1 MTRPVLITV
10 APNGARKLKQDHPA
24 LPISPLELGATA
36 ASSLDAGAAML
47 HLHVRDKALQHSLDP
62 ELYRAA
68 TAEIRG
74 QAGTELIIQITTA
87 AVGKFQPEEQIE
99 SVKRTRPEAV
109 SLAIRELIPERTY
122 ESAAA
127 KFFQWLYREHI
138 APQWI
143 LYDQNDIE
151 QFKSFCARGLIP
163 DELVHVLLVLG
174 RYHQSQQ
181 SDPAELEKLILH
193 VDPNWFWSVC
203 AFGSAESRCM
213 KSAVA
218 LGGHCRVGFEN
229 NLEVSAGRIA
239 DSNTELVEATAQAI
253 KASGNIVAD
262 AETARELFKIAPRR

>member
-1 MTRPVLITV
+1 MTRPVLITL

-24 LPISPLELGATA
+24 LPISPQELGATA
-36 ASSLDAGAAML
+36 ASSLHAGAAML

-68 TAEIRG
+68 MAEIRR
-74 QAGTELIIQITTA
+74 QAGAELIIQITTE

-99 SVKRTRPEAV
+99 SVKRTQPEAV

-181 SDPAELEKLILH
+181 SDPVDLEKLIPH

-203 AFGSAESRCM
+203 AFGSAENRCM

-229 NLEVSAGRIA
+229 NLEVSAGRLA
-239 DSNTELVEATAQAI
+239 DSNTELVETAAEAI
-253 KASGNIVAD
+253 IASGHTVAD
-262 AETARELFKIAPRR
+262 AGTARELFQISRR

>member
-24 LPISPLELGATA
+24 LPISPQELGTTA
-36 ASSLDAGAAML
+36 ASSLHAGAAML

-68 TAEIRG
+68 TAEIRR
-74 QAGTELIIQITTA
+74 QAGAELIIQITTE

-109 SLAIRELIPERTY
+109 SLAIRELIRKPIY

-127 KFFQWLYREHI
+127 NFFQWLYRERI

-151 QFKSFCARGLIP
+151 QFKSFCVRGLIP

-174 RYHQSQQ
+174 RYHESQQ
-181 SDPAELEKLILH
+181 SDPAELEKLIPHL
-193 VDPNWFWSVC
+193 DPNWLWSVC
-203 AFGSAESRCM
+203 AFGSAEGRCM

-229 NLEVSAGRIA
+229 NLEVSAGRLA
-239 DSNTELVEATAQAI
+239 DSNTELVETTAEAI
-253 KASGNIVAD
+253 IASGHTVAD
-262 AETARELFKIAPRR
+262 AGTARELFQISRR